1 MIVNRATGEMYSEA
15 ALGASIILVSTTSG
29 IKRVLHYFD
38 RNLFRRSKRHCGRLR
53 TQPEDRVVPDL
64 VRSLYLETKY
74 LELHGQKIFV
84 SF

>member
-1 MIVNRATGEMYSEA
+1 MIINRATGEMYSET
-15 ALGASIILVSTTSG
+15 ALGASMVLVSTTSG
-29 IKRVLHYFD
+29 VKRVLHHFD
-38 RNLFRRSKRHCGRLR
+38 RSLFRRSKRNCGRLR
-53 TQPEDRVVPDL
+53 TQPEANVIPDL